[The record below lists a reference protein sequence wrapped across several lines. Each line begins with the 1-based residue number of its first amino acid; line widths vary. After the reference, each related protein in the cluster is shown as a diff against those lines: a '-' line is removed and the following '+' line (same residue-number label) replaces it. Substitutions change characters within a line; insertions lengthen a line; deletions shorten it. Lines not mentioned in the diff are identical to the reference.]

1 MALIM
6 KKYWSLF
13 LLVAFCTTEEI
24 LAQKVILLD
33 NPSFEN
39 GGSGA
44 AGTVPSGWINLGSED
59 QTPPDI
65 QPGSFQVS
73 MPPQDGD
80 TYLGLVVRE
89 VNTWEGVGQ
98 PLMDFLEKG
107 ATYTFSLWLA
117 RSNTY
122 RSGTP
127 LSREVVNLNA
137 PTILKIWGYNTS
149 SKQEELLAES
159 QAVSHSK
166 WVRYEFMLTPTLAD
180 YDELDLMAYYALG
193 FEQTNGNLLID
204 NCSAIVKVEK

>member
-39 GGSGA
+39 EGSAA
-44 AGTVPSGWINLGSED
+44 AGMVPSGWINLGSED

-65 QPGSFQVS
+65 QPGYFGVEVA
-73 MPPQDGD
+73 PQHGN
-80 TYLGLVVRE
+80 TFLGLVVRKT
-89 VNTWEGVGQ
+89 NTWEGVGQ
-98 PLMDFLEKG
+98 QLKDFLKKDS
-107 ATYTFSLWLA
+107 AYTFSLWLS
-117 RSNTY
+117 RSNEY
-122 RSGTP
+122 RSP
-127 LSREVVNLNA
+127 MQDSPEILKFIA